1 MKIGCICCC
10 FVINFFCVNLID
22 SFVLGFLP
30 IVLVPDIDLSTVSN
44 DLVSTFDALKD
55 ATTLPDFD
63 TSLAYSVA
71 DLFSGAIGAVASREA
86 ANKLGDQKKDTLLT
100 KVKTTSVYFGA
111 RTVIRNVETLMGM
124 PKPLVRLTTPLI
136 ASIVSEMIKAS
147 SRGGGVVLDAN
158 DLPKREDFKE
168 RLDVP
173 EIVGDMSKW
182 LIYDFWYDSDA
193 ALSVRFGETMLASGS
208 VDNFLQPQVSCFLI
222 GGAAATAGAMISKIL
237 HKEQCIS
244 QTSAKELAKVA
255 LEGALLFG
263 IFQITLDLCE
273 HFVPDNFNFPL
284 GFTLFENVLKKLTG
298 LEATK

>member
-1 MKIGCICCC
+1 MQHSVCDLER
-10 FVINFFCVNLID
+10 CVLD
-22 SFVLGFLP
+22 LP
-30 IVLVPDIDLSTVSN
+30 YNDIAT
-44 DLVSTFDALKD
+44 
-55 ATTLPDFD
+55 ATT
-63 TSLAYSVA
+63 TT
-71 DLFSGAIGAVASREA
+71 
-86 ANKLGDQKKDTLLT
+86 TLT
-100 KVKTTSVYFGA
+100 P
-111 RTVIRNVETLMGM
+111 TL
-124 PKPLVRLTTPLI
+124 V
-136 ASIVSEMIKAS
+136 
-147 SRGGGVVLDAN
+147 
-158 DLPKREDFKE
+158 FQ
-168 RLDVP
+168 
-173 EIVGDMSKW
+173 
-182 LIYDFWYDSDA
+182 
-193 ALSVRFGETMLASGS
+193 TMLASGS